1 MNPITMVFVGIVF
14 VLFVIAG
21 VVAGISLLHGS
32 EAGTFVQD
40 VTTIQGAVNKVFGV
54 QGNYSG
60 VSSNCGSGTANPQ
73 CVIPEALQAT
83 TPIGGTF
90 NVQSGGAGLPNYEY
104 EVEVSGV
111 NLSAS
116 ICKQIVSQVDTVST
130 LVDGTA
136 VGNANNTPTGSQ
148 AQSACGS
155 GGVTSLGFVFSNGQ

>member
-60 VSSNCGSGTANPQ
+60 VSSNCGGGVNPQ
-73 CVIPEALQAT
+73 CVIPEALQSS

-90 NVQSGGAGLPNYEY
+90 DVQSGGAGLPNYEY
-104 EVEVSGV
+104 EVEVNNV
-111 NLSAS
+111 NLSSS

-130 LVDGTA
+130 LVNGSA
-136 VGNANNTPTGSQ
+136 VGNSNNTPTGAQ
-148 AQSACGS
+148 AQAACNN
-155 GGVTSLGFVFSNGQ
+155 GVTSLGFVFSNGQ